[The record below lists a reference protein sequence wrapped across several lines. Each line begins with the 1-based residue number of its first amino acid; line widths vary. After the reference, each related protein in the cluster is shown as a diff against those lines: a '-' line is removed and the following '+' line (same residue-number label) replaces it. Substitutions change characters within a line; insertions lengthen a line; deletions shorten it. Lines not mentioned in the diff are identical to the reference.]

1 MSIISK
7 KFDKT
12 VGVNPDLDTMALHL
26 ELQRMRQS
34 EGENVSLKQ
43 FLAETWGEDLTPDK
57 FYQQL
62 GIDMTRQTVSKML
75 ETSQLTRGLFP
86 EVFRDAIIRGLEYA
100 PFYPELITGNEAIES
115 TGVTMPSMRFDT
127 VDPNTYRLR
136 HVNEGATIPEA
147 DVIAWGEKQVTVRKK
162 ARGLKQTYESIMFTP
177 IDLARIY
184 FEELGARLGADLDSD
199 FINILIN
206 GDQADASETSP
217 VMGGTDGVNLTYTD
231 LARAW
236 IRFRRIGRNPV
247 AIICN
252 EAEALNLLLMTE
264 FQKTRIPNG
273 IPANATG
280 TDINVR
286 MPLPTDQDIFIHSS
300 VPAKQLIMVD
310 KARAVA
316 QLTAMPLLVET
327 EKIVSRQITGE
338 YVSLMTGFANVFT
351 DGRLIL
357 NYGTNLSTNPG
368 PTVPV

>member
-1 MSIISK
+1 MKKSK

-12 VGVNPDLDTMALHL
+12 VGITEDFNTMTLHE
-26 ELQRMRQS
+26 ELQTMRKS
-34 EGENVSLKQ
+34 GEDVTLKQ

-57 FYQQL
+57 FYHQL
-62 GIDMTRQTVSKML
+62 GVDMTGMTVQKML
-75 ETSQLTRGLFP
+75 ETSTLTRGLFP
-86 EVFRDAIIRGLEYA
+86 EVFRDAIIRGLEYT
-100 PFYPELITGNEAIES
+100 PFYPQLITGNEAIAS
-115 TGVTMPSMRFDT
+115 TGVTMPSMRFDSL
-127 VDPNTYRLR
+127 DPNLYRLR
-136 HVNEGATIPEA
+136 NVNEGATIPEA
-147 DVIAWGEKQVTVRKK
+147 DVLTWQEKQVTVRKK

-184 FEELGARLGADLDSD
+184 FEELGSRLGADLDAD
-199 FINILIN
+199 FINVLIN
-206 GDQADASETSP
+206 GDQADLSEAAP

-231 LARAW
+231 LARVW

-252 EAEALNLLLMTE
+252 EAEALNLLLMAE

-273 IPANATG
+273 IAANATG
-280 TDINVR
+280 TNINVR
-286 MPLPTDQDIFIHSS
+286 TPLPADQDIYIHSA
-300 VPAKQLIMVD
+300 VPAKQLILVD

-327 EKIVSRQITGE
+327 EKIISRQITGE

-351 DGRLIL
+351 DGRLLL
-357 NYGTNLSTNPG
+357 NYGTTLGTNPG